1 MATGL
6 LHLHN
11 LLRWVI
17 LILLFWSWYKAFT
30 GYRSKKVFDP
40 GDKKIWL
47 FTMIAGHI
55 TLLLGLYQ
63 VLFGRIGWF
72 THPPLEAGQS
82 VMSDKYYRFFL
93 VEHPVLM
100 ILAIVFITM
109 GHGMAKKAVS
119 DEKKYHKAAQY
130 FLLALVAI
138 LAAMPW
144 PFREIIG
151 RPWFPG
157 M

>member
-1 MATGL
+1 MANGL

-17 LILLFWSWYKAFT
+17 LILLLVSIYKALT
-30 GYRSKKVFDP
+30 GLNGKKAFSA

-47 FTMIAGHI
+47 FTMIAGHL

-72 THPPLEAGQS
+72 THPPIEGGKS
-82 VMSDKYYRFFL
+82 VMADKYYRFFL

-100 ILAIVFITM
+100 ILAIVLMTM
-109 GHGMAKKAVS
+109 AHGMAKKDVP
-119 DEKKYHKAAQY
+119 DQTKYRKALQY
-130 FLLALVAI
+130 FVLALLAI
-138 LAAMPW
+138 LAAVPW
-144 PFREIIG
+144 PFRADIG
-151 RPWFPG
+151 RALFPG